1 MSSLGYWRLI
11 QLSTIVQFYHAKE
24 EFEETKGA
32 IRNRT
37 LKDRQ
42 HNGQKTKETIYKQL
56 HRKLK
61 IEQHELH

>member
-37 LKDRQ
+37 
-42 HNGQKTKETIYKQL
+42 
-56 HRKLK
+56 
-61 IEQHELH
+61 